1 MKTKHF
7 IIILSSFA
15 VSLSA
20 NAQQDPQFTQFM
32 ADKLSINPGSAGAK
46 GSYCATLIGRQQWA
60 GFDGAPK
67 TILLNLQGPIGQTKS
82 GVGLTFYSD
91 KLGQL
96 SETILRASYAYH
108 LKLGGTNRLGIGAS
122 IGMVASKLG
131 ANWIAT
137 DDYLIDD
144 AIPNTPTSNST
155 FDASFGAYFYN
166 KDLYVGVSSTH
177 LSEGELKDLNVKLAR
192 HYYLMAGY
200 DYAVSS
206 SINLQPNILVKSD
219 VAATQFDVNLNVM
232 FKNSLWVGATY
243 RATDAIAPQLGYQYQ
258 LPNGKS
264 TLRLAY
270 SYDVTTSELNNYSNG
285 SHEIMLN
292 YCFKFEKPLSKQVYK
307 NVRFL

>member
-1 MKTKHF
+1 MKTIHYLA
-7 IIILSSFA
+7 IVASTLLSLNSF
-15 VSLSA
+15 S
-20 NAQQDPQFTQFM
+20 QQDPQFTQFM
-32 ADKLSINPGSAGAK
+32 ADRLSINPGSAGAK
-46 GSYCATLIGRQQWA
+46 GAYCATLIGRQQWA
-60 GFDGAPK
+60 GFDGAPE
-67 TILLNLQGPIGQTKS
+67 TILLNLQGPIGQTRS
-82 GVGLTFYSD
+82 GVGITFYSD

-96 SETILRASYAYH
+96 SETILRGSYAYH
-108 LKLGGTNRLGIGAS
+108 FKLGGTNRLGLGAS
-122 IGMVASKLG
+122 VGMVASKLG
-131 ANWIAT
+131 AAWIAT
-137 DDYLIDD
+137 DGTINDD
-144 AIPNTPTSNST
+144 AIPDQATSNST

-166 KDLYVGVSSTH
+166 KNLYVGISSTH
-177 LSEGELKDLNVKLAR
+177 LSEGELKDMNVKLAR

-200 DYAVSS
+200 DYAVNS

-232 FKNSLWVGATY
+232 FKNALWVGASY

-264 TLRLAY
+264 TLRVAY
-270 SYDVTTSELNNYSNG
+270 SYDVTTSQLNNYSNG